1 MKKKI
6 SLILLSIV
14 QVVVNVMVMMNS
26 TKEAKA
32 FLSGLKESLVGMPE
46 ETIKQFTEVFTLDFA
61 KSFITG
67 SCGIIILVT
76 LLFLVLVCFDKISKK
91 KGFSIGLLIATI
103 LLGIS
108 DVGFL
113 ASAISLGLV
122 ISIKSEK
129 SEKAK
134 EKENKPAISKLRNL
148 KVTNRELVL
157 GLILLVVYASQFVM
171 PYVPMS
177 DAGYIVGITSF
188 YVLVFALSIMTF
200 AKRFK
205 RDFGALRENFGSYF
219 KYILKKI
226 FRTCIYI
233 KIVYR
238 IKPFHI
244 F

>member
-91 KGFSIGLLIATI
+91 KGFSIGLLIVTI
-103 LLGIS
+103 LLGFS

-113 ASAISLGLV
+113 AAH
-122 ISIKSEK
+122 KSGVP
-129 SEKAK
+129 
-134 EKENKPAISKLRNL
+134 NKNIIDVNNEFAFNK
-148 KVTNRELVL
+148 
-157 GLILLVVYASQFVM
+157 F
-171 PYVPMS
+171 
-177 DAGYIVGITSF
+177 VGIDE
-188 YVLVFALSIMTF
+188 
-200 AKRFK
+200 FK
-205 RDFGALRENFGSYF
+205 KMIKNNQI
-219 KYILKKI
+219 ILD
-226 FRTCIYI
+226 
-233 KIVYR
+233 
-238 IKPFHI
+238 
-244 F
+244 